1 MSKRFP
7 VDIWRKLT
15 GSQLRLCEELTF
27 LAGERWAYVSRNYLS
42 RKLGLTVNHISHVT
56 SQLVQLG
63 VVEKQQR
70 KFRRSD
76 GTWDTRPCLYRV
88 VGWLVWKLK
97 GLFARVFKRK
107 PSGLRSS
114 VGRPIHEEKLSVSDF
129 SHIKNEGRR
138 SLLERFAALG
148 GRSSTSRAIESKD

>member
-1 MSKRFP
+1 MSRFP

-27 LAGERWAYVSRNYLS
+27 LAGERWAYVSRDYLS

-63 VVEKQQR
+63 VLEKQQR
-70 KFRRSD
+70 RFRRSD

-88 VGWLVWKLK
+88 VGWLAWKLK

-107 PSGLRSS
+107 PAGLRSC
-114 VGRPIHEEKLSVSDF
+114 VGRPVEEEKIAVPDF
-129 SHIKNEGRR
+129 SHVKNEKKK
-138 SLLERFAALG
+138 SFLERFARL
-148 GRSSTSRAIESKD
+148 GRS

>member
-1 MSKRFP
+1 MKFP
-7 VDIWRKLT
+7 LETWQKLT

-27 LAGERWAYVSRNYLS
+27 LAGERWAYVSRKYLA
-42 RKLGLTVNHISHVT
+42 RKTGLTVNHISHVT

-63 VVEKQQR
+63 VLEKQQR

-88 VGWLVWKLK
+88 MGWLVWKLK

-107 PSGLRSS
+107 STGLRSI
-114 VGRPIHEEKLSVSDF
+114 VGRPVEEEKLSVPDF
-129 SHIKNEGRR
+129 SHMKNKTKKT
-138 SLLERFAALG
+138 LLERFAALG
-148 GRSSTSRAIESKD
+148 KG